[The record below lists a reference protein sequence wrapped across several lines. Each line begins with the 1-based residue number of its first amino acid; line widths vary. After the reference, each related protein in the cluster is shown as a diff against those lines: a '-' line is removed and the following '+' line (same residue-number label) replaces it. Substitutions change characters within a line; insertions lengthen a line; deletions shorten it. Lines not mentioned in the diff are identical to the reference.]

1 MITETILFKEIS
13 IFPELFL
20 GISLVY
26 LVLHGSFISMR
37 ISRPLIQ
44 SSMVYLGTLVI
55 FLSILLLVNDKLY
68 VLELGLFNNT
78 IANDYVGFSAK
89 LVIGIISLICLLMVQ
104 PYLTSQ
110 RLNQFEYILL
120 FLFSVLGLFLLCSSN
135 DLITAYL
142 AIELQSLAFYVL
154 AAFNR
159 NSTFSMDAGIKYFIL
174 GAFSSSLFLFGSS
187 LIYGIS
193 GTVNFSELRDLFFQ
207 MVPGSPSEITTVFP
221 IEAFSELHYH
231 SLIMS
236 QFQYDLSVHLTAESV
251 FLTTFPIMSQEL
263 SYFDPKILIDQV
275 SAFDS
280 ISEKYNDLILS
291 LIVNFKDFELGF
303 LIHELYMFKDLNS
316 TLPYSGF
323 LSILSVCEIAD
334 TYLENIF
341 LNNTLFSVE
350 LVKFALLFILISL
363 FFKLA
368 IVPFHTWAPDVYEGS
383 PSSSTFFFA
392 VVPKIAIFV
401 LMLRIFYFSFYG
413 FIDSWRYVVGTAIVM
428 TVLVGSFG
436 GLEQRKLKSLLVYSS
451 ISHMGYTLIAF
462 SSGTF
467 DNIQVLFCYLVIY
480 SFSGLCIWSIFILT
494 RVKNNRLKKQN
505 KDLTDLVLLG
515 KSNYTL
521 ATFLSVILF
530 SVAGFPPMIGFL
542 VKINVFLTAIESSMY
557 FVALISILCSVV
569 ATFFYI
575 RIVKILYFEKVIVGK
590 LYYPISGES
599 VYILS
604 ALLWSALL
612 LFINPTLLFLFSH
625 KFGLL
630 FASSGL

>member
-37 ISRPLIQ
+37 MSRPLIQ

-78 IANDYVGFSAK
+78 ISNDYVGFSAK
-89 LVIGIISLICLLMVQ
+89 LVIGIISLICLLMIK

-110 RLNQFEYILL
+110 RINQFEYILL

-193 GTVNFSELRDLFFQ
+193 GTVNFSELKDLFFQ
-207 MVPGSPSEITTVFP
+207 MVPGSPSKITTVFP

-236 QFQYDLSVHLTAESV
+236 QFKYDLSVYLTSESGS
-251 FLTTFPIMSQEL
+251 LATFPIMSEEL
-263 SYFDPKILIDQV
+263 SYFDSKVLIDRLA
-275 SAFDS
+275 AFDS

-291 LIVNFKDFELGF
+291 LIINFKDFEIGF
-303 LIHELYMFKDLNS
+303 LIHELYMFKDLNN

-323 LSILSVCEIAD
+323 STILSICEIAD
-334 TYLENIF
+334 CYSGNIF
-341 LNNTLFSVE
+341 LNNPLFSVE

-368 IVPFHTWAPDVYEGS
+368 IAPFHTWAPDVYEGS

-413 FIDSWRYVVGTAIVM
+413 FIDSWRYVVGTAVVI
-428 TVLVGSFG
+428 TVLIGSFG

-451 ISHMGYTLIAF
+451 ISHMGYSLIAF
-462 SSGTF
+462 STGTF

-530 SVAGFPPMIGFL
+530 SVAGFPPMVGFL

-575 RIVKILYFEKVIVGK
+575 RIIKIIYFEKVIVGR
-590 LYYPISGES
+590 LYYPISGEN